1 MTRRPLI
8 TLAVALA
15 IACAPAGEAMAFNL
29 TVINSGQTIVFSGT
43 PGEVNSVT
51 VTLAAGEY
59 TFEDT
64 TATAGLVGPPCTGS
78 PGSHTVTCPAAGVT
92 SLSLNLGDMGDTA
105 VVTPDTRSVIRGE
118 EGGDD
123 LTGGGGPDQLDGDE
137 GDDTLNGGAGNDEL
151 NAETVAP
158 SVNEVPG
165 LHNSLDGG
173 AGDDALNGG
182 GGEDTMQ
189 GGSGADTL
197 RGSAGVDTLDGGADA
212 DAITGG
218 SGNDTMR
225 GGSGDDEVG
234 DDALLA
240 SGEPPDLGNDTLE
253 GGPGN
258 DSLQPGSGP
267 TLTSDNDI
275 LRGGEGFDSVLFQQ
289 RAAPVNVSIDDQP
302 NDGAAGEADNVSTD
316 VERLVGGQ
324 AEDMLVGSPSGDNID
339 GFTGAD
345 TIRGGAGPDTLDG
358 GVDDAES
365 DNVAGGAGDDQVRGN
380 AGDDA
385 LAGDEGTDVVEGGG
399 GDDRA
404 NGGDGGDNV
413 MGGAGTDAVAGG
425 AGDDTVDGSAVPV
438 GFDGGDTVNGGAGDD
453 TLEGGDGNDT
463 LAGGPGEDDMS
474 GELGRDTVDYAS
486 AGSDV
491 VVTLDDS
498 DDDGERREGDNVHRD
513 VENVSGG
520 GVQDTFTGSGK
531 ANTLDGGTGQ
541 DYVDGERGR
550 DRLLGGAAV
559 DVIRA
564 RDGKRDVID
573 CGQSTDFAIV
583 DRMDRL
589 RRCERSDPGGGSPT
603 VGQDVVVSPAS
614 KGVQFGP
621 PEATRTVPLLDR
633 VQVPVASF
641 LDTRRGAARLTAAG
655 DRRSRWSALLQGAR
669 FSVTQRRRRGAI
681 TDLSLKGGNFRQC
694 RVGRGRGQAMS
705 SQVSRRRIRRLRM
718 RAHGRF
724 RTRGRGSSNAI
735 RGTIV
740 TITDRCDG
748 TLTRVR
754 RGVVVVRDFRL
765 RRTIIVRAGESYL
778 AKVAAP

>member
-1 MTRRPLI
+1 MTRRSLL
-8 TLAVALA
+8 TLALAVA
-15 IACAPAGEAMAFNL
+15 IACVPATDAMAFSVA
-29 TVINSGQTIVFSGT
+29 VINNGQTIVFGGS
-43 PGEVNSVT
+43 PGEVNTVT

-59 TFEDT
+59 TFTDT
-64 TATAGLVGPPCTGS
+64 TATAGVVSPACTGA
-78 PGSHTVTCPAAGVT
+78 PGSHTVSCPAAGVT
-92 SLSLNLGDMGDTA
+92 SLSLNLDDMDDTA
-105 VVTPDTRSVIRGE
+105 VVTPNTRSVIRGE

-137 GDDTLNGGAGNDEL
+137 GDDTLKGGGGNDEL
-151 NAETVAP
+151 NAETVGS
-158 SVNEVPG
+158 SVDEVPG

-189 GGSGADTL
+189 GGSGADSL
-197 RGSAGVDTLDGGADA
+197 RGGAGADALDGGDDA

-225 GGSGDDEVG
+225 GGSGDDKVG
-234 DDALLA
+234 SDALSA
-240 SGEPPDLGNDTLE
+240 AGEPPDLGNDLLE

-267 TLTSDNDI
+267 TLTSDNDVI
-275 LRGGEGFDSVLFQQ
+275 RGGDGFDSVLFQL

-324 AEDMLVGSPSGDNID
+324 AEDTLVGSPSADTID

-385 LAGDEGTDVVEGGG
+385 LAGDEGTDMVEGGG

-404 NGGDGGDNV
+404 NGGDGSDNV
-413 MGGAGTDAVAGG
+413 MGGAGTDVVAGG
-425 AGDDTVDGSAVPV
+425 AGDDAVDGSAAVPL
-438 GFDGGDTVNGGAGDD
+438 GFDGVDTVTGGAGND

-463 LAGGPGEDDMS
+463 LAGGPGVDDMS

-491 VVTLDDS
+491 KVTLNNRA
-498 DDDGERREGDNVHRD
+498 DDGERRERDNVHED
-513 VENVSGG
+513 IENVSGG

-531 ANTLDGGTGQ
+531 ANTLNGGTGE
-541 DYVDGERGR
+541 DYVDGASGR
-550 DRLLGGAAV
+550 DRLLGGSSV
-559 DVIRA
+559 DVVRA

-583 DRMDRL
+583 DRMDTVRH
-589 RRCERSDPGGGSPT
+589 CERSDPGGGSPA
-603 VGQDVVVSPAS
+603 VGQDVLVSPAS

-621 PEATRTVPLLDR
+621 PEAHRTVPLLDR
-633 VQVPVASF
+633 VRVPVASF
-641 LDTRRGAARLTAAG
+641 LDTRRGTVRLTAAG

-669 FSVTQRRRRGAI
+669 FSVTQRRRRGAF

-694 RVGRGRGQAMS
+694 RVGRGRGQAVAS
-705 SQVSRRRIRRLRM
+705 LSRREIRRLRL
-718 RAHGRF
+718 RAHGNF

-748 TLTRVR
+748 TLTQVR